1 MSDKQVRA
9 QYTREFKQEAVRQ
22 VRSGQAIAVV
32 AKVLGIPKASLGN
45 WVRLS
50 AKGELD
56 GAGGGDKGIQV
67 SPEQM
72 EIARLRAE
80 NARLRMERDIGKK
93 SRGVLRAGHAARYAW
108 IHQMRKL
115 YPVSVSC
122 GVLEVSASGYFNWLR
137 RRESGHGGPARRHS
151 DEALLAYMRAIHAE
165 VKGEY
170 GWPRMHKELL
180 ARGIRVGKDRVR
192 KLMQQHGIR
201 AKTKRKFVVTTDSRH
216 SLPVA
221 PDLVQRRFNPEA
233 PNQLWSGDITYIQT
247 DEGWLY
253 LAAVI
258 DLFNRQV
265 VGWSLQPHMQASLVQ
280 DALAMAWWRRRPP
293 PGLIFHSDRGSQYC
307 SHEFQDALK
316 GWGMRSSMSRKG
328 NCWDN
333 APTES
338 FWGRLK
344 TASVHGCKFATRE
357 QARQAVMDWM
367 AFYNHRRLHSS
378 LGYLSPM
385 QYEQRWYEAQ
395 RKKAA

>member
-265 VGWSLQPHMQASLVQ
+265 VGWSLQPHMQASLVK